1 MKELKKKTYMTI
13 FAMLS
18 LAVITVLVFVNV
30 RNYAAEK
37 DRVDRILNTMDERG
51 FGDRPGGPGEPEPEK
66 PDFQNMMVMDY
77 ELYTVLIEDGEV
89 TDVYSHGNISEAFDA
104 ESIANQIA
112 SSEKKDRKY
121 IGNLFFAD
129 YSYGYRF
136 DNSVII
142 LNNAEITKGLWEFL
156 LESLLIYVILQAV
169 IVFITKLLTAWITR
183 PAFDAFSRQKEFIAD
198 ASHELKTPLAV
209 IMASA
214 DEMTASEKDE
224 KNLEN
229 IRYESERMSKLI
241 AGLLNLS
248 KLEDG
253 VNKANYF
260 EENLSKIIEKTCL
273 SYEGVAFEMGV
284 LIDTDIEEGI
294 SFKCNKEEI
303 EQMTATIL
311 DNAVRHSYKDTTVK
325 VSAKRMAKGT
335 VDIDI
340 INKGDPIP
348 DDEREKI
355 FERFY
360 RGDRSRSRNDNRYG
374 LGLAIARRIARNHGG
389 DITASSGGGE
399 TVFHITIK

>member
-30 RNYAAEK
+30 RNYATEK

-77 ELYTVLIEDGEV
+77 ELYTALIEDGEV
-89 TDVYSHGNISEAFDA
+89 TDVYSHGNTSEDFDA

-112 SSEKKDRKY
+112 SSEKNDRKY

-156 LESLLIYVILQAV
+156 LESLLIYVILQVV
-169 IVFITKLLTAWITR
+169 IVFITKLLTSWITR
-183 PAFDAFSRQKEFIAD
+183 PALDAFSRQKEFIAD

-229 IRYESERMSKLI
+229 IRYESDRMSKLI

-253 VNKANYF
+253 VNKANYS

-325 VSAKRMAKGT
+325 VSAKRKAKGT